1 MTTVTMILEDTE
13 DGLVSINTTIEG
25 YDRQSNAQRMA
36 DELNAYM
43 AHQHEQKGAA
53 LLSDK
58 PETAQA

>member
-1 MTTVTMILEDTE
+1 MTTVTIVLADTD
-13 DGLVSINTTIEG
+13 DGLVAVDTTIEG
-25 YDRQSNAQRMA
+25 YDRKSNAQRMA

-43 AHQHEQKGAA
+43 AHQHEQKGAS